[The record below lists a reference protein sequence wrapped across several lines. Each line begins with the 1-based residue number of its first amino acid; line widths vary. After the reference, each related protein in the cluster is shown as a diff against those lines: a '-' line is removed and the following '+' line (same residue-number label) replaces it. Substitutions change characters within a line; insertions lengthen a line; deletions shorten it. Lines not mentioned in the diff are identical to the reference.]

1 MTNLHDLLT
10 EDAIRLDVE
19 ASTWQEAIGAAGALL
34 EATGVADG
42 RYTQAMIDSV
52 VEHGPYIVLT
62 PGFAFAHARPSD
74 AVHRT
79 GLSYVRLA
87 QPVEFGH
94 KTNDPVTLV
103 VALAALDSTTH
114 RQAMAEL
121 AKVLANPARK
131 AELDAAASPGEVLA
145 VLTGGAAASGRRR
158 PQATRRKTPA
168 RPSRRRPRGG
178 RKTRSSPCAATGWAP
193 ACS

>member
-94 KTNDPVTLV
+94 KANDPVTLV
-103 VALAALDSTTH
+103 VGLASKNHDAHMKALQQLAMLISVPSTMAAL
-114 RQAMAEL
+114 E
-121 AKVLANPARK
+121 
-131 AELDAAASPGEVLA
+131 AAASPREL
-145 VLTGGAAASGRRR
+145 LHIIRHHS
-158 PQATRRKTPA
+158 
-168 RPSRRRPRGG
+168 
-178 RKTRSSPCAATGWAP
+178 
-193 ACS
+193 

>member
-121 AKVLANPARK
+121 AKSRPPKELAAEAFHLYERFRPEVPSDERGWGAKGVLDLAKIRALARGK
-131 AELDAAASPGEVLA
+131 
-145 VLTGGAAASGRRR
+145 
-158 PQATRRKTPA
+158 
-168 RPSRRRPRGG
+168 
-178 RKTRSSPCAATGWAP
+178 
-193 ACS
+193 